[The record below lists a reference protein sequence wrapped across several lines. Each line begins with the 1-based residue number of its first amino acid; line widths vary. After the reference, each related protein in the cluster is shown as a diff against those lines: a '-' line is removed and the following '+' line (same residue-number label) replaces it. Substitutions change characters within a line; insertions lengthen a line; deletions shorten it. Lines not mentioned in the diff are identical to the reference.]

1 MTVSLDPK
9 LKKKKKKRLMIR
21 LKNLKCFMR
30 MPRAHNWFWINN
42 SNEIIRRTT
51 FVH

>member
-9 LKKKKKKRLMIR
+9 LKKKKRLMIR
-21 LKNLKCFMR
+21 LKGCFMR